1 MVIVRDVAG
10 RNAPP
15 SRLQRT
21 ANMVAGVWLCVNN
34 AQGTTGFRTL
44 VQDGGS
50 TRGFTTGVHQG
61 GSHGGSG
68 RGFIPGVHA
77 EGSRERALG
86 KRFVDRAS

>member
-34 AQGTTGFRTL
+34 AQRGFTTR
-44 VQDGGS
+44 VQHEGS
-50 TRGFTTGVHQG
+50 RRGFTTGVHD
-61 GSHGGSG
+61 
-68 RGFIPGVHA
+68 
-77 EGSRERALG
+77 EGSRRGFTRA
-86 KRFVDRAS
+86 RFGEAVCWPRL